1 MTLWCRVDNK
11 CVTRLE
17 AAAEGTLCGSNEVS
31 HLDVTYNLCR
41 RNSGIGF
48 VFDELFLLWIL
59 LPAKR
64 LTYGVH
70 FSWVF
75 YVSLC
80 FVFLCMYL
88 CHCVPCAF
96 NFN

>member
-41 RNSGIGF
+41 RNSWIGF
-48 VFDELFLLWIL
+48 VFDDCFCC
-59 LPAKR
+59 
-64 LTYGVH
+64 GV
-70 FSWVF
+70 
-75 YVSLC
+75 YC
-80 FVFLCMYL
+80 Q
-88 CHCVPCAF
+88 
-96 NFN
+96 